1 MLHFLRSTDKGERE
15 EIFLKKKAIQ
25 AWTLVFMLLVSL
37 LVPAPD
43 AGYAASGQWE
53 QFSYSGTGGSR
64 PYFVYTPAGY
74 TPGTSVP
81 VIVMLHGCTQT
92 PADFAAGTGMNDLAD
107 LNQFI
112 VVYPQQTSSYNQN
125 QCWNWFETGHQSR
138 GAGEPAIINGIVKT
152 VQANT
157 SKWSVDPNRIYV
169 TGLSAGAGMSVI
181 MGATYPDTF
190 AAIGVGAGLEYK
202 VATSTTDAF
211 TVMRQGGPNPVTQGQ
226 AAYNAMGSNARVVP
240 TIVFQGT
247 SDYTVY
253 PINGDQVVQQWMET
267 NRLASKDAYNA
278 SFSSPSSTVNGKVNT
293 TQGRSYTV
301 LKWNDNN
308 GNPIQEYWKITGMG
322 HAWSGGSTNGSYTDP
337 NGPSA
342 SQAMYDFFLAHPMG
356 PTATASPAGGTFS
369 ASVQVTL
376 TATPANSAVYY
387 TTDGSTPTTAS
398 TRYTG
403 PVTLA
408 QTTTLKFFAVD
419 SGGRKSAIQTQ
430 TYTINTPAP
439 VITATPAGNTFGGTV
454 SVSLSANQAGT
465 SIYYTTDGTTP
476 TTASPKY
483 TAPLAV
489 SSTKTLKY
497 FGVNGSYS
505 SQVATQAYAIT
516 PFQLT
521 ANPAGGTYS
530 GAQSV
535 ALSLNMPGDIYY
547 TTDGSTPTAASTK
560 YAGPIKVAT
569 SQTLKFIGVDLAG
582 NASTVNTQAYTITTP
597 PETKELVLKSIAAE
611 DGYVYQYST
620 DGMPNSMLQ
629 YMEVGS
635 TSLNHGEAGIVSF
648 NTSLIPAGATVVAA
662 SLTLYRYDNTLY
674 YYDLGPLTADIAGA
688 TGFSGSYTLQAGDY
702 GAAAA
707 LTNIGNFDA
716 VPTAQYQAI
725 SDSISQGALAAL
737 NRSGKTQFRIHFE
750 KPTNNRN
757 AIDVMR
763 FFTGEQNGA
772 YVPTLTIKYQ

>member
-1 MLHFLRSTDKGERE
+1 
-15 EIFLKKKAIQ
+15 
-25 AWTLVFMLLVSL
+25 MLLVSL
-37 LVPAPD
+37 LVPAPE
-43 AGYAASGQWE
+43 AGHAANGKWE

-74 TPGTSVP
+74 TVGTTVP
-81 VIVMLHGCTQT
+81 VVVMLHGCTQT
-92 PADFAAGTGMNDLAD
+92 PADFAAGTGMNELAD
-107 LNQFI
+107 LNNFI
-112 VVYPQQTSSYNQN
+112 VVYPQQTSTYNQN
-125 QCWNWFETGHQSR
+125 QCWNWFESAHQAR
-138 GAGEPAIINGIVKT
+138 GAGEPAIINGIVKA

-157 SKWSVDPNRIYV
+157 SKWSVDPNRVFV

-181 MGATYPDTF
+181 MGATYPDVF
-190 AAIGVGAGLEYK
+190 AAIGVAAGLEYK
-202 VATSTTDAF
+202 AATTMNNAF
-211 TVMRQGGPNPVTQGQ
+211 TAMRQGGPNPVTQGQ
-226 AAYNAMGSNARVVP
+226 AAYNAAGSAARVVP

-247 SDYTVY
+247 GDYTVY
-253 PINGDQVVQQWMET
+253 PINGDQVVQQWIET
-267 NRLASKDAYNA
+267 NRLASGGAYNA
-278 SFSSPSSTVNGKVNT
+278 SFGSPSSTT
-293 TQGRSYTV
+293 TGTVPTSQGRSYTV
-301 LKWNDNN
+301 YKWNDNN
-308 GNPIQEYWKITGMG
+308 GNLIQEYWKVNGMG
-322 HAWSGGSTNGSYTDP
+322 HAWSGGSSNGSYTDP

-342 SQAMYDFFLAHPMG
+342 TQQMYAFFMNHPMG
-356 PTATASPAGGTFS
+356 PTASASPAGGTFS

-376 TATPANSAVYY
+376 TATPANSSIYY
-387 TTDGSTPTTAS
+387 TTDGSNPTTAS
-398 TRYTG
+398 TKYAG
-403 PVTLA
+403 PITLA

-419 SGGRKSAIQTQ
+419 AGGRKSAIQTQ

-439 VITATPAGNTFGGTV
+439 VVTAAPAGNTYGGAVNVTLT
-454 SVSLSANQAGT
+454 SNQTGT

-476 TTASPKY
+476 TTASARY
-483 TAPLAV
+483 TAPLAITA
-489 SSTKTLKY
+489 TKTLKY

-505 SQVATQAYAIT
+505 SQVASQTYAIT
-516 PFQLT
+516 GFQLT

-535 ALSLNMPGDIYY
+535 ALSMNMPGSIYY
-547 TTDGSTPTAASTK
+547 TTDGTTPTTASAK
-560 YAGPIKVAT
+560 YVGPITVNT
-569 SQTLKFIGVDLAG
+569 SKTLKYIGVDLAG
-582 NASTVNTQAYTITTP
+582 NTSAVSTQSYTITTP
-597 PETKELVLKSIAAE
+597 PETKELVLKSVAAD

-629 YMEVGS
+629 YMEIGS

-648 NTSLIPAGATVVAA
+648 DTSQIPAGATIVAA

-688 TGFSGSYTLQAGDY
+688 TGFSGSYSLQAGDY

-725 SDSISQGALAAL
+725 SDSISQGALAYL

-750 KPTNNRN
+750 KPTNNRY
-757 AIDVMR
+757 ALDVMR
-763 FFTGEQNGA
+763 FFTGEQAGA